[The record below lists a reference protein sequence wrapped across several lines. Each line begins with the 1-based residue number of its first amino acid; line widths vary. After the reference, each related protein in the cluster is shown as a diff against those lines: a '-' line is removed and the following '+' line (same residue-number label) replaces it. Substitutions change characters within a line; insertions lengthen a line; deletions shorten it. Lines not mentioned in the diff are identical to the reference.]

1 MRPNAYRTTTVG
13 LVIAFALALAALGIL
28 AVGREEGLFR
38 DRIYFTTDFP
48 NVDGLGVGAPVRLIG
63 VQVGVVS
70 GVRFTEDITKQEVDV
85 TFAVDRAYRE
95 RIREG
100 TTAVLKNLTYLS
112 GEKYIE
118 LRPGPADRPII
129 PEGGYVDSP
138 RGEFEQ
144 FMAQTQTIAQ
154 NLEAI
159 SGHLTTLLN
168 DLNSGQ
174 SVLSQLIKDPEFGRL
189 AVVEAGESVQ
199 RLNRMLGNLER
210 GRGLVGRL
218 LTDDAF
224 ADDVLGRLGGVTAR
238 LEEIARRVEEGEG
251 IAGQLL
257 RDDSDLAAS
266 LAEGKGAITALR
278 ELVEGLRAGR
288 GLAGRLLTDEEW
300 GRTQGERL
308 AALLADLE
316 SITSKI
322 DEGRGT
328 LGLLINEA
336 ELHDQ
341 ATDVVGSVSDS
352 DFLRWVARRVRNK
365 GVKKQIEEWAEE
377 VEAAAA
383 ASPGGKP

>member
-38 DRIYFTTDFP
+38 DRVYFTTDFP

-95 RIREG
+95 RMREG

-118 LRPGPADRPII
+118 LRPGPADRPLI
-129 PEGGYVDSP
+129 PEGGYVESP

-144 FMAQTQTIAQ
+144 FISQTQTIAT
-154 NLEAI
+154 NLEEI
-159 SGHLTTLLN
+159 SGHMTTLLN

-199 RLNRMLGNLER
+199 RINRMLGNLEH
-210 GRGLVGRL
+210 GRGLMGRL

-224 ADDVLGRLGGVTAR
+224 ADEVLGRLSSVTAHI
-238 LEEIARRVEEGEG
+238 EEMARRVEAGEG

-257 RDDSDLAAS
+257 RSDSELATS
-266 LAEGKGAITALR
+266 LSEGKGAIIALR

-288 GLAGRLLTDEEW
+288 GLAGRLITDEEW
-300 GRTQGERL
+300 GRTQSERL
-308 AALLADLE
+308 AAMLADLE

-336 ELHDQ
+336 ELHNQ
-341 ATDVVGSVSDS
+341 ATSVIGGVSDS
-352 DFLRWVARRVRNK
+352 EFLRWVARRVRDKN
-365 GVKKQIEEWAEE
+365 VKKQIEEWADK
-377 VEAAAA
+377 VETTGAPP
-383 ASPGGKP
+383 PGGKP